1 MGHYHGREGF
11 LTFSKLPTVFQQGLL
26 RTVNFLQTPYT
37 GLHGKM
43 LDIMLWR
50 NR

>member
-11 LTFSKLPTVFQQGLL
+11 LTFSKLRPVFRQSRL
-26 RTVNFLQTPYT
+26 RTVDFLMPPYS
-37 GLHGKM
+37 GLASKL
-43 LDIMLWR
+43 LDLMLWR